1 LRRKNIKIDNQ
12 DFEAYARF
20 KPFNYDINHLWADSF
35 EAAVE
40 LTGRTINELKILDYG
55 CGDGK
60 YFPYFISKGIKRE
73 MIFGLEVSHERALR
87 CQKIGWEN
95 VVVIEPDS
103 FLQFED
109 HTFDIINF
117 MEVIEHIP
125 ENLGYSTVKEL
136 TRVLRPNGVMLIA
149 TPNYPIKR
157 FYDFSD
163 ALFHKKWERLRDDPT
178 HVTFYSYKSLAT
190 LLPGHF
196 KLVIPKPFK
205 PGYLYKYLAL
215 PIFLHKLFFLCQK

>member
-1 LRRKNIKIDNQ
+1 MIDNQ
-12 DFEAYARF
+12 DFEAYARL
-20 KPFNYDINHLWADSF
+20 KPFNYDVNHLWADSF
-35 EAAVE
+35 DAA
-40 LTGRTINELKILDYG
+40 LRLSGRAINELKILDYG

-60 YFPYFISKGIKRE
+60 YFPYFLSKGIRKE

-95 VVVIEPDS
+95 VALIEPGS

-109 HTFDIINF
+109 NTFDIINF

-125 ENLGYSTVKEL
+125 ESIGYSTIKEL
-136 TRVLRPNGVMLIA
+136 SRVLRPNGVMLIS

-157 FYDFSD
+157 LYDFSD

-178 HVTFYSYKSLAT
+178 HVTFYSYKGLKT
-190 LLPGHF
+190 LLSDHF
-196 KLVIPKPFK
+196 KLVILKPFK
-205 PGYLYKYLAL
+205 PGYLYKRL
-215 PIFLHKLFFLCQK
+215 PLPLFLHKLFFLCQK

>member
-1 LRRKNIKIDNQ
+1 MIDNQ
-12 DFEAYARF
+12 DFEAYARL
-20 KPFNYDINHLWADSF
+20 KPFNYDVNHLWANSF
-35 EAAVE
+35 DAALK
-40 LTGRTINELKILDYG
+40 LTGRTLNELKILDYG

-60 YFPYFISKGIKRE
+60 YFPYFVSKGIRKE

-95 VVVIEPDS
+95 VALIESGS

-109 HTFDIINF
+109 NTFDIINF

-125 ENLGYSTVKEL
+125 EGMGRRTINEL
-136 TRVLRPNGVMLIA
+136 SRVLRPNGVMLIS

-157 FYDFSD
+157 YYDFSD

-178 HVTFYSYKSLAT
+178 HVTFYSYKGLKK
-190 LLPGHF
+190 LLSDHF
-196 KLVIPKPFK
+196 KLVILKPFK
-205 PGYLYKYLAL
+205 PGYLYKHL
-215 PIFLHKLFFLCQK
+215 PLPLFLHKLFFIYQK